1 MGRFGNTAL
10 LISGLGLALG
20 LGLPPALSQQPEPP
34 VVFRS
39 DVRLVRLLATV
50 KDLNGRLVGDL
61 DRTEFTILDN
71 GVRQEIAV
79 FEKYTEQPLSIALL
93 MDTSAS
99 ISKDLKIATASVKK
113 FVQSVVQEGN
123 PDDEVAL
130 FTFNHQVQ
138 QHTDYTRRLGQID
151 RRVQPLKAE
160 SGTSLY
166 DALWFAA
173 RSLEGRPGRH
183 VIVVITDGGDTTS
196 TYRYHDALEAAHKAD
211 APIYSIMLMP
221 ITNDPGRNIGGE
233 NALFSLAASTGGQR
247 FLPSVGA
254 ELDQA
259 LSDILRDLRTQYL
272 IGYYP
277 RNLPRTRERFHSVRV
292 DVTRR
297 DLRAVT
303 RSGYYGDAQ

>member
-1 MGRFGNTAL
+1 MGRLSSAAL
-10 LISGLGLALG
+10 LIAGLALV
-20 LGLPPALSQQPEPP
+20 LPLAVPQQQPEAPP
-34 VVFRS
+34 VFRS

-50 KDLNGRLVGDL
+50 KDFNGRLVGDL
-61 DRTEFTILDN
+61 SREEFTVLDN

-113 FVQSVVQEGN
+113 FVQSVVHEGN
-123 PDDEVAL
+123 PNDEVAL

-138 QHTDYTRRLGQID
+138 QHTGYTRKLGQID

-160 SGTSLY
+160 AGTSLY

-196 TYRYHDALEAAHKAD
+196 TYRYHDALEAAHKTD

-247 FLPSVGA
+247 FLPSGGP

-277 RNLPRTRERFHSVRV
+277 KNLPKTRERFHSVRV